1 MILPMTQDTDEFIDT
16 AAEPEAG
23 EAEDLSLRDELA
35 KALADAGEDGAAGE
49 SPTAAAPASDAP
61 SRDAQGRFARAAGRP
76 DPQSSNEP
84 ATPDRAAGPGAA
96 DAART
101 TAPPTSWSAAAKADF
116 QSLPEHIR
124 KEVLKREAD
133 MERGRAQWQSGAER
147 LNRLDAIIAPRSEL
161 IRMRGLD
168 EAGAIQ
174 ALFAAQDL
182 LDRDPIE
189 GLRQIA
195 RQYGVDPR
203 TLAAAIAPQ
212 QPRTPSGARPPAQL
226 TALAREVET
235 LKGALTQQRQRE
247 GQARMAD
254 LTDQLGAFK
263 SDPGNLSF
271 ENVQERMIALLQ
283 SRTAKDFADAYQQA
297 IWSDP
302 DVRQALLRQSQQQG
316 QASDAVRAKA
326 AQARHASG
334 SITGSPSPGPRPG
347 RGGPAPSLRDE
358 LMSAW
363 TQHAL

>member
-1 MILPMTQDTDEFIDT
+1 
-16 AAEPEAG
+16 
-23 EAEDLSLRDELA
+23 
-35 KALADAGEDGAAGE
+35 
-49 SPTAAAPASDAP
+49 
-61 SRDAQGRFARAAGRP
+61 
-76 DPQSSNEP
+76 
-84 ATPDRAAGPGAA
+84 
-96 DAART
+96 
-101 TAPPTSWSAAAKADF
+101 
-116 QSLPEHIR
+116 
-124 KEVLKREAD
+124 
-133 MERGRAQWQSGAER
+133 
-147 LNRLDAIIAPRSEL
+147 
-161 IRMRGLD
+161 
-168 EAGAIQ
+168 
-174 ALFAAQDL
+174 
-182 LDRDPIE
+182 
-189 GLRQIA
+189 
-195 RQYGVDPR
+195 
-203 TLAAAIAPQ
+203 
-212 QPRTPSGARPPAQL
+212 
-226 TALAREVET
+226 
-235 LKGALTQQRQRE
+235 
-247 GQARMAD
+247 MAD